1 MYPKEEI
8 SRLKTDIKSAI
19 QEWGEGKIDQLGT
32 IRPEFKPVSVY
43 LKRGLNNWLAKTGDK
58 IDSTVDN
65 LALFIVDEKGN
76 IDTDTA
82 INDLVSMFKTM
93 DVRETKLGGLTVLT
107 GAGKVEIVAP
117 NHPLLTML
125 TGKQLSITITAEDLL
140 ELKECF

>member
-1 MYPKEEI
+1 
-8 SRLKTDIKSAI
+8 
-19 QEWGEGKIDQLGT
+19 
-32 IRPEFKPVSVY
+32 
-43 LKRGLNNWLAKTGDK
+43 
-58 IDSTVDN
+58 
-65 LALFIVDEKGN
+65 
-76 IDTDTA
+76 
-82 INDLVSMFKTM
+82 M